1 MSSFNIIPYMTY
13 IGLKT
18 VRIPDDTHAK
28 ILKCGK
34 MGDSLGDVITRIVDY
49 YIKNELEKSKK

>member
-1 MSSFNIIPYMTY
+1 MTY
-13 IGLKT
+13 AGLKT

-34 MGDSLGDVITRIVDY
+34 MGDSLGDVITRIVNY
-49 YIKNELEKSKK
+49 YIEKELKGKV